1 VARAKDTDK
10 PAQIIEA
17 AFEVF
22 GETGYDATL
31 VKEIADRA
39 GISAGTVYTYF
50 RDKRE
55 LFQATA
61 REGWSRFLDQIRTLV
76 ESEGPAEARLM
87 QLLQIG
93 FDSLRRHL
101 PLLRGMLFES
111 SQANILQ
118 ESIDELC
125 VLVERL
131 LDGRTA
137 GALNPDVDP
146 ALRRSVIRFTVIG
159 VLFSAALAKPDR
171 VEREMDGLRKTVTGM
186 LAAGTPGK
194 PGDD

>member
-1 VARAKDTDK
+1 MARAKDIDK
-10 PAQIIEA
+10 PSQIIEA

-22 GETGYDATL
+22 GRTGYEATL

-50 RDKRE
+50 HDKRE
-55 LFQATA
+55 LFDATA
-61 REGWSRFLDQIRTLV
+61 REGWSRFLDQIRDLV
-76 ESEGPAEARLM
+76 ESEGPAEDRLL

-118 ESIDELC
+118 ENIDQLC
-125 VLVERL
+125 MLVERL
-131 LDGRTA
+131 LMGRTA
-137 GALNPDVDP
+137 GGLNPAVD
-146 ALRRSVIRFTVIG
+146 ATSRRSSIRFTVIG
-159 VLFSAALAKPDR
+159 VLFSAALAQPDR
-171 VEREMDGLRKTVTGM
+171 VEQEMAGLRKTVMGM
-186 LAAGTPGK
+186 LSVGAPGRAN
-194 PGDD
+194 GA

>member
-1 VARAKDTDK
+1 MARAKDTDK
-10 PAQIIEA
+10 PAHIIDA

-22 GETGYDATL
+22 GRTGYDATL
-31 VKEIADRA
+31 VKEIADKA

-50 RDKRE
+50 RDKRD
-55 LFQATA
+55 LFRATA
-61 REGWSRFLDQIRTLV
+61 REGWTRFLEQIRRLV
-76 ESEGPAEARLM
+76 ESEGPAEARLA

-93 FDSLRRHL
+93 FDSLRSHL

-118 ESIDELC
+118 ESLDELC

-137 GALNPDVDP
+137 GALNAGVDP
-146 ALRRSVIRFTVIG
+146 GQRRSIIRFTVVG
-159 VLFSAALAKPDR
+159 VLFSAALAQPDR
-171 VEREMDGLRKTVTGM
+171 VEQEIGCLRRTVTGM
-186 LAAGTPGK
+186 LAASQPK
-194 PGDD
+194 ARSR